1 MIQRLSHVSVFVL
14 DQERALAFYRD
25 RLGFDVRRDE
35 TFGPGMRWVTVGPK
49 SQPDLELVLLP
60 TSPNPMM
67 TPERSAALRALIE
80 DGAFGIGV
88 FETAD
93 VQATYRELL
102 AKGVKTRGEPQE
114 RPYGTEV
121 VVQDDSGNW
130 FSLVQRPAKAR

>member
-1 MIQRLSHVSVFVL
+1 MIQRLSHVSLYVL

-25 RLGFDVRRDE
+25 TLGFDVRRDE

-49 SQPDLELVLLP
+49 SQPDLELVLIP

-67 TPERSAALRALIE
+67 SPERSAALRALIQG
-80 DGAFGIGV
+80 GAFGYGV

-93 VQATYRELL
+93 VHATYRELL

-121 VVQDDSGNW
+121 VVEDDSGNW
-130 FSLVQRPAKAR
+130 FSLVQRPRKA